1 MRATRK
7 EMKELMGEHEAIMAY
22 MGFLAR
28 SLDSL
33 ATQPVPLKE
42 RIWSY
47 CWGLSDFRDAIRY
60 HIEVD
65 ERIFKALPDN
75 TRSEDPMEEHRDI
88 QNLVDDMVQVADLTM
103 VNKLGREELVQ
114 YTSKI
119 GIAFN
124 KIRKLIELHIAKE
137 NTILERVQKA
147 LNNK

>member
-33 ATQPVPLKE
+33 ATQPVPVGE

-60 HIEVD
+60 HLEVD
-65 ERIFKALPDN
+65 ERIFKALPDDACG
-75 TRSEDPMEEHRDI
+75 EDPMEEHRAI
-88 QNLVDDMVQVADLTM
+88 QDLLNDMVQVADITI
-103 VNKLGREELVQ
+103 VDKLGQEELNQ

-124 KIRKLIELHIAKE
+124 KICRLIELHIIKE

-147 LNNK
+147 LNNR